1 MLSGGAAGAAA
12 AGAAARLH
20 FWVAHITTLTP
31 APIPPSP
38 LQGFMF
44 GDKLLRPAMVKV
56 SYSDS
61 PAAAGS
67 SADDAAASGASD

>member
-1 MLSGGAAGAAA
+1 ML
-12 AGAAARLH
+12 ARILLTML
-20 FWVAHITTLTP
+20 TTLVHV
-31 APIPPSP
+31 PPST

-44 GDKLLRPAMVKV
+44 GEKLLRPAMVKV

-61 PAAAGS
+61 PAAAADGDS